1 MITIEVGLNSSK
13 EVAYSMY
20 RGCIVCKGSRLLCGR
35 KTCPLLAALRKRKKF
50 ADFATTTE
58 YFGLSTSV
66 FIGRIGYPNVRV
78 GPMAVLEGL
87 ESDLELGGLEEPSEW
102 FAQGLGMEEIVE
114 LRSAMLRSKRCEHIK
129 SRSNFVSGMTE
140 IALAQ
145 QPVDVELTFKN
156 KPSFNLSFSDVLQPI
171 GASVDVKRMKV
182 TDNPKIPKKVD
193 RIVSDELRAV
203 EAIHELYD
211 LGLDVYKVSTIL
223 SSGVLGLG
231 SAKKMVPTR
240 WSITA
245 TDEIIFK
252 RLAPQLRD
260 YPTVDSYYVYESSY
274 LDNHFLILL
283 MPSLFEYENFEA
295 WFPGSIWSTAVG
307 QRPVIV
313 EEYESFK
320 GRKRYAVDEGGGYYA
335 ARLAVVEAL
344 HRMRRQAGVV
354 VFREIHPRYSVPLGV
369 WVVRETVR
377 DAFRKRGEKFE
388 TKKEALDFI
397 DSRLK
402 EGTPLGIKDFEA
414 LSKILRQKRLTDI

>member
-1 MITIEVGLNSSK
+1 MSI
-13 EVAYSMY
+13 
-20 RGCIVCKGSRLLCGR
+20 
-35 KTCPLLAALRKRKKF
+35 
-50 ADFATTTE
+50 
-58 YFGLSTSV
+58 
-66 FIGRIGYPNVRV
+66 
-78 GPMAVLEGL
+78 L
-87 ESDLELGGLEEPSEW
+87 ESFDSDVDPGRLEEPNEW
-102 FAQGLGMEEIVE
+102 FAQGLGMDEIVE
-114 LRSAMLRSKRCEHIK
+114 LRSAMLRSKRGEHIK
-129 SRSNFVSGMTE
+129 SRSNFVSDMTE

-156 KPSFNLSFSDVLQPI
+156 KPSFNLSFSDVLRPT
-171 GASVDVKRMKV
+171 GASVNVETMKV
-182 TDNPKIPKKVD
+182 TENPKIPKKVD

-203 EAIHELYD
+203 EAAHGLYD

-223 SSGVLGLG
+223 SSGALGLS

-245 TDEIIFK
+245 TDDIIFK
-252 RLAPQLRD
+252 RLAAQLRD

-295 WFPGSIWSTAVG
+295 WFPGSVWSDALS

-313 EEYESFK
+313 EEYEGFK
-320 GRKRYAVDEGGGYYA
+320 GRKKYAANEGGGYYA

-344 HRMRRQAGVV
+344 HKMKRQAGVV

-377 DAFRKRGEKFE
+377 DAFRNRGEKFD
-388 TKKEALDFI
+388 TKREALDFI
-397 DSRLK
+397 DSRLRAK
-402 EGTPLGIKDFEA
+402 EGMPLGIKDFEA
-414 LSKILRQKRLTDI
+414 LSKILRQKRLTDF